1 MSDKSI
7 FAKYRFDIEG
17 FARDLLGIKLHPG
30 QVRYARKVLARGVD
44 GWRPAFHTIA
54 LSSGNRAGKT
64 MVLAIVIMHSCI
76 FKLGMKPPMDSEKD
90 RRRWQKAA
98 YMWFHFAIQQ
108 EIAELVYTEITNILQ
123 GTHVAQKNNGCPLSE
138 MMPSVAVWDK
148 KFNGD
153 YRWIV
158 FDARLGGAEIHF
170 RTTAEKGVGT
180 LGRDMH
186 GISFDEAGLERN
198 LTWIVNNV
206 MHLRR
211 LGTGGQLL
219 LVSTPEEGLCVGVET
234 PVLTDDLRWVP
245 AGSLA
250 PGDGLW
256 AFTDERSA
264 SGRRVWTKS
273 EVVDNWPSF
282 HETITLTLASG
293 NMVTCTPDHRWLA
306 QRLVGVGEGTNRTT
320 EWVMSRDL
328 RVGDGLPRYLNVWD
342 VDDSHDGGW
351 LAGMLD
357 GEGWLSVNNDGAQTG
372 RLGVAQNEGL
382 VAVRFRETMRRLGL
396 PFSETTRQDG
406 PIVSFSFKGGISGV
420 AEALGRLRP
429 ARLLPKFRAG
439 AGLQSGTVDHI
450 VAIETGSSLIAN
462 LTTTSGTYFAGG
474 YGAHN
479 TEFADFWFMGD
490 EDSPD
495 RRRGRMSVRMSTRDN
510 VGYGIDQKTF
520 DELVADMDAD
530 HIRQNIDGFFIQGRT
545 AYFNAQSV
553 DNAFDDELPERESA
567 RKNSFYIQGVD
578 PALRLDSTWS
588 IVVQAIVLPEDQATG
603 EITLFGV
610 RAERLRGKQTTPAIV
625 GLAMDAHNAYD
636 VARLNSQCSTA
647 LDATGFGGKMF
658 REALE
663 KEIPTVRSIEFGG
676 SLQKKRKL
684 LGDLRTM
691 LDSGRLIMP
700 RVGVWLAVRR
710 QLLGYKLDDRAIE
723 QDAVMALACIV
734 AEVKRTPTGDSG
746 VVVAFDAFAVD
757 APPAML
763 EWTKQPYRRSP
774 RA

>member
-1 MSDKSI
+1 MSDTSI
-7 FAKYRFDIEG
+7 FARYRFDIRG
-17 FARDLLGIKLHPG
+17 FAQDLLGIKLHPG
-30 QVRYARKVLARGVD
+30 QVRYARKVMARGVD
-44 GWRPAFHTIA
+44 GWRPAYHTIA

-76 FKLGMKPPMDSEKD
+76 FKLGMMPPLDSEKD
-90 RRRWQKAA
+90 RRRWQRAS

-198 LTWIVNNV
+198 LTWIVDNV

-219 LVSTPEEGLCVGVET
+219 LVSTPEEGL
-234 PVLTDDLRWVP
+234 
-245 AGSLA
+245 
-250 PGDGLW
+250 
-256 AFTDERSA
+256 
-264 SGRRVWTKS
+264 
-273 EVVDNWPSF
+273 
-282 HETITLTLASG
+282 
-293 NMVTCTPDHRWLA
+293 
-306 QRLVGVGEGTNRTT
+306 
-320 EWVMSRDL
+320 
-328 RVGDGLPRYLNVWD
+328 
-342 VDDSHDGGW
+342 
-351 LAGMLD
+351 
-357 GEGWLSVNNDGAQTG
+357 
-372 RLGVAQNEGL
+372 
-382 VAVRFRETMRRLGL
+382 
-396 PFSETTRQDG
+396 
-406 PIVSFSFKGGISGV
+406 
-420 AEALGRLRP
+420 
-429 ARLLPKFRAG
+429 
-439 AGLQSGTVDHI
+439 
-450 VAIETGSSLIAN
+450 
-462 LTTTSGTYFAGG
+462 
-474 YGAHN
+474 

-520 DELVADMDAD
+520 DELIADMDED
-530 HIRQNIDGFFIQGRT
+530 HIRQNIDGYFIQGRT

-553 DNAFDDELPERESA
+553 DNAFDADLPERESA

-578 PALRLDSTWS
+578 PALRADSTWS

-700 RVGVWLAVRR
+700 RIGVWLAVRR

-746 VVVAFDAFAVD
+746 VLVEFDVFAVD